1 MLKDAYGNRLSTTS
15 TEARDAY
22 DLGVRRFLGAE
33 PGVQAAF
40 TAAIEADANFA
51 LALLDLQGSC
61 SCAPS
66 VAGSKSASP
75 AWRSWRTG

>member
-40 TAAIEADANFA
+40 TAAIEADATFA
-51 LALLDLQGSC
+51 LAHIGLQGAG
-61 SCAPS
+61 CAPS

-75 AWRSWRTG
+75 AWRSWWTG